1 MPELPEVETVR
12 RRLQTCLA
20 GLVVRDVKITDP
32 TVCDLGED
40 ELRAT
45 VAGRRVLGLRRRGKY
60 LLIDLGPVERPR
72 EAVDTRDAGLAE
84 RRDEEGE
91 GAAGAGATVPRPPA
105 SAGRLL
111 IVHLR
116 MTGQLLFRPEPGASA
131 PRFVIALDPAT
142 RLHFADVRR
151 FGRLWSLDPADEEA
165 FFAAMG
171 PEPFSSDF
179 DLAYLRRE
187 LAGRRAPLKAF
198 LLDQRRIAGVGN
210 IYADEALFR
219 ARLHPLRAAG
229 SVGPREARRL
239 HAALLETLQAG
250 IDHEGSSIE
259 SFIDPAG
266 ERGSFQEIL
275 NVYQRTAE
283 PCRVCGT
290 PVERLVVGGRG
301 THYCPRCQPRR
312 GGIAPTA
319 RRLKPTGPVGKRD
332 ARGRRPAT

>member
-12 RRLQTCLA
+12 RRLLTCLP
-20 GLVVRDVKITDP
+20 GLVVRDVLVHDAR
-32 TVCDLGED
+32 VCDLAED
-40 ELRAT
+40 DLRAT
-45 VAGRRVLGLRRRGKY
+45 MVGRRITTLRRRGKY
-60 LLIDLGPVERPR
+60 LLIDLGAAP
-72 EAVDTRDAGLAE
+72 
-84 RRDEEGE
+84 
-91 GAAGAGATVPRPPA
+91 GAPGD
-105 SAGRLL
+105 RLL

-116 MTGQLLFRPEPGASA
+116 MTGQLLFKPEPGARPA
-131 PRFVIALDPAT
+131 RFMISLEPAT
-142 RLHFADVRR
+142 ELHFADVRR
-151 FGRLWSLDPADEEA
+151 FGRLWSLDPAEEDA
-165 FFAAMG
+165 FFTGMG
-171 PEPFSSDF
+171 PEPFSASF
-179 DLAYLRRE
+179 DAGYLHSAM
-187 LAGRRAPLKAF
+187 AGRRAPLKAF

-266 ERGSFQEIL
+266 ERGSVQEIL

-301 THYCPRCQPRR
+301 THYCPHCQPRR
-312 GGIAPTA
+312 GGIAPTV
-319 RRLKPTGPVGKRD
+319 RRLRPTGPVGRRT
-332 ARGRRPAT
+332 ARGAPPPA

>member
-1 MPELPEVETVR
+1 VPELPEVETVR
-12 RRLQTCLA
+12 RRLLTCLP
-20 GLVVRDVKITDP
+20 GLTVRDVRVADP
-32 TVCDLGED
+32 SVCDLSES

-45 VAGRRVLGLRRRGKY
+45 IAGRRVLGLRRRGKY
-60 LLIDLGPVERPR
+60 LLVDLG
-72 EAVDTRDAGLAE
+72 AVKGVSGGGQAASAPPLAADVD
-84 RRDEEGE
+84 DE
-91 GAAGAGATVPRPPA
+91 AAGRGAP
-105 SAGRLL
+105 GRLVV
-111 IVHLR
+111 IHLR
-116 MTGQLLFRPEPGASA
+116 MTGQLLFRPEPGAPRS
-131 PRFVIALDPAT
+131 RFVITLEPST
-142 RLHFADVRR
+142 ELHFADVRR
-151 FGRLWSLDPADEEA
+151 FGRLWSLDRADEAA

-171 PEPFSSDF
+171 PEPFSEEFSI
-179 DLAYLRRE
+179 AYLRTA

-283 PCRVCGT
+283 PCRICAT

-332 ARGRRPAT
+332 ARGAPPAT

>member
-12 RRLQTCLA
+12 RRLLTCLP
-20 GLVVRDVKITDP
+20 GLVVRDVRVHDA
-32 TVCDLGED
+32 TVC
-40 ELRAT
+40 ELPEAALRDSI
-45 VAGRRVLGLRRRGKY
+45 AGRRVLGLRRRGKY
-60 LLIDLGPVERPR
+60 LLIDLGPVEEAPQAVEDVARPTGSR
-72 EAVDTRDAGLAE
+72 VRPTSPLAS
-84 RRDEEGE
+84 
-91 GAAGAGATVPRPPA
+91 VPDSPA
-105 SAGRLL
+105 RLL

-116 MTGQLLFRPEPGASA
+116 MTGQLLFRPEPGARPA
-131 PRFVIALDPAT
+131 RFVIALEPAT
-142 RLHFADVRR
+142 ELHFADMRR
-151 FGRLWSLDPADEEA
+151 FGRLWSLDPADEES
-165 FFAAMG
+165 FFTGMG
-171 PEPFSSDF
+171 PEPFSADF
-179 DLAYLRRE
+179 SVAYLRE
-187 LAGRRAPLKAF
+187 ALAGRRAPLKAF
-198 LLDQRRIAGVGN
+198 LLDQRRVAGVGN

-229 SVGPREARRL
+229 SVGPREAKRL

-275 NVYQRTAE
+275 NVYQRTGE

-290 PVERLVVGGRG
+290 AVERVVVGGRG

-319 RRLKPTGPVGKRD
+319 RRSRPTGPVGKRT
-332 ARGRRPAT
+332 ARGAPPSA